1 MNSFKGKEKEI
12 ELNNQY
18 PTFNYNV
25 SDIIAKNIFEKIL
38 SLTITQAKQNQI
50 EKQIPD
56 FCFNGI
62 KQSLELAICIDFI
75 NYDKDD
81 MNLLSNLLNSK
92 SKSMENIKKIN
103 NKSFYDIKKLDE
115 SSKKK
120 FRIKNK
126 SVKLIKYIFCQSLDP
141 NISNEISINLD
152 VFKPSVKNRDKNRSR
167 KLDKE
172 LKERQSEIHLKH
184 FLLNGL
190 IIRDNNINKNENK
203 KKDVRFKNEKEDPF
217 IINVPEIEHNH
228 ESHKIFEYN
237 LRLNSPK
244 KKLFNMDDV
253 ILYDT
258 INEGKNHWGIIMQPP
273 APSIDRDAGTKIK
286 YTKPILKLK
295 KNKDFISQEFKI
307 KEDEEHNM
315 IHNHSIS
322 EKKEKSNK
330 KINENKKK
338 LKRTRNITEPEK
350 NGKKKKFMPIIEFP
364 SEDLDPKLYERE
376 YENIDLQRLRD
387 DLEKEIA
394 EKKIELANKLK
405 KEKEEQAL
413 EKALEEKR
421 KELANKNVTVDIK
434 GELVY
439 VKSLDINQLTN
450 DFTKTRSKFKD
461 IKTIESEMK
470 KLTKKRK
477 TAVVEKNPEALLEG
491 NEAEKPQKKRLK
503 YKNMRRKSLFNEDK
517 SQASKTAG
525 LGFFDRTKEP
535 LIGAGSNFDIMNPSC
550 GVNLTEEKKTKSGGK
565 DFYRKYNKFSL
576 QIFEETLNR
585 TISANLYQNQINI
598 LLNNGTSPNVMSL
611 KKKKTVR
618 DKKRQTH
625 REKEEDKKN
634 INKTEN
640 SANSLLIESTNKLLV
655 KTKNLNLALNNLDLI
670 SEGEERYL
678 LEKKGQRHKNI
689 IKRKQFIMDF
699 KKQELKDY
707 EEINTFAKTLLGT
720 ENWGENIGKKINLK
734 HHFRKPQ
741 KPVFDELK
749 RELPLNLLNHL
760 PRKRLPPINS
770 LNRFR
775 DNSLGKTMT
784 EGFFK
789 KKKKNKI
796 KPLSTEENKNI
807 FSENEENKNNES
819 KKNDNNFS
827 TTADFYKNT
836 IS

>member
-1 MNSFKGKEKEI
+1 
-12 ELNNQY
+12 
-18 PTFNYNV
+18 
-25 SDIIAKNIFEKIL
+25 
-38 SLTITQAKQNQI
+38 
-50 EKQIPD
+50 
-56 FCFNGI
+56 
-62 KQSLELAICIDFI
+62 
-75 NYDKDD
+75 
-81 MNLLSNLLNSK
+81 
-92 SKSMENIKKIN
+92 
-103 NKSFYDIKKLDE
+103 
-115 SSKKK
+115 
-120 FRIKNK
+120 
-126 SVKLIKYIFCQSLDP
+126 
-141 NISNEISINLD
+141 
-152 VFKPSVKNRDKNRSR
+152 
-167 KLDKE
+167 
-172 LKERQSEIHLKH
+172 
-184 FLLNGL
+184 
-190 IIRDNNINKNENK
+190 
-203 KKDVRFKNEKEDPF
+203 
-217 IINVPEIEHNH
+217 
-228 ESHKIFEYN
+228 
-237 LRLNSPK
+237 
-244 KKLFNMDDV
+244 
-253 ILYDT
+253 
-258 INEGKNHWGIIMQPP
+258 
-273 APSIDRDAGTKIK
+273 
-286 YTKPILKLK
+286 
-295 KNKDFISQEFKI
+295 
-307 KEDEEHNM
+307 
-315 IHNHSIS
+315 
-322 EKKEKSNK
+322 
-330 KINENKKK
+330 
-338 LKRTRNITEPEK
+338 
-350 NGKKKKFMPIIEFP
+350 
-364 SEDLDPKLYERE
+364 
-376 YENIDLQRLRD
+376 
-387 DLEKEIA
+387 
-394 EKKIELANKLK
+394 
-405 KEKEEQAL
+405 
-413 EKALEEKR
+413 
-421 KELANKNVTVDIK
+421 
-434 GELVY
+434 
-439 VKSLDINQLTN
+439 
-450 DFTKTRSKFKD
+450 
-461 IKTIESEMK
+461 MK

-477 TAVVEKNPEALLEG
+477 TAVVEKNPEAFLEG

-707 EEINTFAKTLLGT
+707 EEINTFAKTLLGN
-720 ENWGENIGKKINLK
+720 ENWGENIGKKIDLK

-796 KPLSTEENKNI
+796 KPKRTQRRRKPRRRAKASTRI
-807 FSENEENKNNES
+807 
-819 KKNDNNFS
+819 
-827 TTADFYKNT
+827 T
-836 IS
+836 